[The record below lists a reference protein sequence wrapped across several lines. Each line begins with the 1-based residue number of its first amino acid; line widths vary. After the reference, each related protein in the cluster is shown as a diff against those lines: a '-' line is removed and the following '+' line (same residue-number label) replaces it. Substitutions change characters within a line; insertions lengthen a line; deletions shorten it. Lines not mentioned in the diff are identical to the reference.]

1 MSSCLTAISLA
12 AAHGA
17 QDTARTRPPRSPAPD
32 GKMGRME
39 RTPHDPLIAGPFTR
53 VLLELRWG
61 DMDAYG
67 HVNNVTQVRL
77 LEEARVRAFGSPTA
91 ARDAAP
97 SDPVDG
103 AVPSVFGVPIPPV
116 FRAASADTDILVST
130 HTVEYRLPIPYR
142 EGPIAVDVVI
152 SRVSPVTITVG
163 YVVLEPDES
172 RVYTVAE
179 TDVVFVDPDS
189 GRARRLREDEVEA
202 LGRVVVDPIP
212 LKRRR

>member
-1 MSSCLTAISLA
+1 MQHTLT
-12 AAHGA
+12 
-17 QDTARTRPPRSPAPD
+17 
-32 GKMGRME
+32 
-39 RTPHDPLIAGPFTR
+39 DPLISGPFTR

-97 SDPVDG
+97 VSAEYG
-103 AVPSVFGVPIPPV
+103 AAPSVFGTEIPPV
-116 FRAASADTDILVST
+116 FRTASAATDILVST
-130 HTVEYRLPIPYR
+130 HTVEYRQPIPYR

-152 SRVSPVTITVG
+152 SRVSPVLITVG
-163 YVVLEPDES
+163 YVILEPDES
-172 RVYTVAE
+172 TVYTVAE
-179 TDVVFVDPDS
+179 TDVVFVDPES
-189 GRARRLREDEVEA
+189 GRARRLRDDEVEA
-202 LGRVVVDPIP
+202 LSSVVVEPIR